1 MKTLR
6 MHLQPCI
13 EEQCI
18 ALNIFI
24 RKEEILLP
32 GGRKRKMNRDGRG
45 MSRDDTGV
53 LLPLPL

>member
-13 EEQCI
+13 EAQCI

-24 RKEEILLP
+24 RKEEALLP
-32 GGRKRKMNRDGRG
+32 GGRKRKMNRDGRR
-45 MSRDDTGV
+45 MSRDDAGV
-53 LLPLPL
+53 VLPPPL